1 MQEKK
6 EKDTGLNRR
15 QFIGGIAAASAFTI
29 VPRHVL
35 GGTAGPAP
43 SDKLNIAGIGVG
55 GMGRGN
61 LENMESENIVAL
73 ADVDWEY
80 AKGTFEKY
88 PNARRYKDYR
98 LMLEEQKDN
107 IDAVIIA
114 TPDHSHAAASVAA
127 MQLGK
132 HVYTQ
137 KPLTHTVYEARVL
150 ADLAKEKKLI
160 TQMGNQ
166 AHSAEEI
173 RLETEWLQAGVIGD
187 VTEVHIW
194 TDRPVWPQ
202 GIYTRHPQMELKKGL
217 DWDLWIGPSKFRPY
231 NEIYHPF
238 NWRGWW
244 DFGCG
249 ALGDM
254 GCHFIDHPW
263 TALKLTY
270 PTSVNASF
278 SMHYYPD
285 DNWKKMPLTE
295 TFPEASIIT
304 YNFPA
309 REGMPP
315 VKLIWYDGGLQP
327 PRPEELEPRR
337 TMPTN
342 GALYVGTKG
351 KLLQGGD
358 FVRLIPE
365 SAMKGFTPPPK
376 TIPRIETTHEVNW
389 INAIKENKPASSDFS
404 YAGPLTETVL
414 LGNIGLKFPYQTIE
428 YDPVN
433 MVIKGNDEA
442 TAMLKMEY
450 RKGWSLI

>member
-6 EKDTGLNRR
+6 ENSSINRR
-15 QFIGGIAAASAFTI
+15 QFLGGLAAASAFTI

-35 GGTAGPAP
+35 GGAAGPAP

-55 GMGRGN
+55 GMGKEN
-61 LENMESENIVAL
+61 LKNMATENIVAL

-80 AKGTFEKY
+80 AREAFETY
-88 PNARRYKDYR
+88 PDARRYKDFR
-98 LMLEEQKDN
+98 LMLEEQKDV
-107 IDAVIIA
+107 IDAVLIA
-114 TPDHSHAAASVAA
+114 TPDHTHAVASVAA

-150 ADLAKEKKLI
+150 ADMAKEKKLI

-166 AHSAEEI
+166 GHSGEDI
-173 RLETEWLQAGVIGD
+173 RLETEWLQDGAIGD

-202 GIYTRHPQMELKKGL
+202 GIYKRPEQMELKKGL
-217 DWDLWIGPSKFRPY
+217 DWDLWLGPMRFRAY

-238 NWRGWW
+238 RWRGWW
-244 DFGCG
+244 DFGTG

-278 SMHYYPD
+278 CMD
-285 DNWKKMPLTE
+285 FTDEDIWQKLPLDE
-295 TFPEASIIT
+295 TFPKASIVT
-304 YNFPA
+304 YNFGARDNMPA
-309 REGMPP
+309 L
-315 VKLIWYDGGLQP
+315 KLIWYDGGLQP
-327 PRPEELEPRR
+327 PRPDELEPRR
-337 TMPTN
+337 RMPTN
-342 GALYVGTKG
+342 GALYIGSKG
-351 KLLQGGD
+351 KLLQGD
-358 FVRLIPE
+358 DMVRLIPE
-365 SAMKGFTPPPK
+365 SAMKAYTIPEK
-376 TIPRIETTHEVNW
+376 RIPRIEISHEQNW
-389 INAIKENKPASSDFS
+389 IQAIKENKPASADFS
-404 YAGPLTETVL
+404 YAGPLAESVL
-414 LGNIGLKFPYQTIE
+414 LGNIALKFPYEVIE

-433 MVIKGNDEA
+433 MVIKGNDAA
-442 TAMLKMEY
+442 TAMLKMAY
-450 RKGWSLI
+450 RKGWSL

>member
-1 MQEKK
+1 MQENQQP
-6 EKDTGLNRR
+6 DTNLNRR
-15 QFIGGIAAASAFTI
+15 QFLSGLAAASAFTI

-35 GGTAGPAP
+35 GGAAGPAP
-43 SDKLNIAGIGVG
+43 SDKLNIAAIGVG
-55 GMGRGN
+55 GMGREN
-61 LENMESENIVAL
+61 LKNMTSENIVAL
-73 ADVDWEY
+73 ADVDWEH
-80 AKGTFEKY
+80 AKETFETY
-88 PNARRYKDYR
+88 PDARRYKDFR
-98 LMLEEQKDN
+98 LMLEEQRDV
-107 IDAVIIA
+107 IDAVVIA
-114 TPDHSHAAASVAA
+114 TPDHTHAVASAAA

-150 ADLAKEKKLI
+150 ADMAKEKKLV

-166 AHSAEEI
+166 GHSGEEI
-173 RLETEWLQAGVIGD
+173 RLETEWLQGGAIGD

-202 GIYTRHPQMELKKGL
+202 GIYNRPAKMELKQGL
-217 DWDLWIGPSKFRPY
+217 DWDLWIGPMRYRDY

-238 NWRGWW
+238 KWRGWW

-278 SMHYYPD
+278 SMD
-285 DNWKKMPLTE
+285 FTDEDIWQKLPLGE
-295 TFPEASIIT
+295 TFPKASIVT

-309 REGMPP
+309 REGKPAL
-315 VKLIWYDGGLQP
+315 KLTWYDGGLQP
-327 PRPEELEPRR
+327 PRPDELEPNRR
-337 TMPTN
+337 MPTN
-342 GALYVGTKG
+342 GAIYVGSKG
-351 KLLQGGD
+351 KLLQGDGM
-358 FVRLIPE
+358 VRLIPE
-365 SAMKGFTPPPK
+365 TAMKAYTVPPK
-376 TIPRIETTHEVNW
+376 TIPRIETTHEQNW
-389 INAIKENKPASSDFS
+389 IDAIKANKPASADFS
-404 YAGPLTETVL
+404 YAGPLAESVL
-414 LGNIGLKFPYQTIE
+414 LGNIALKFPYAVIE

-433 MVIKGNDEA
+433 MAIMGNEAA

-450 RKGWSLI
+450 RKGWSL